1 MVYIFHALS
10 SLCQIVSEVYLQSHL
25 RGRKH
30 QTALSLLAS
39 SDIIP
44 AGHAPPCHAPSS
56 EPEREKE
63 GGGGVDDLV
72 IVDASE
78 EHQGPP
84 GERPEVQ
91 ERIQAGKK
99 RARKLRQRMSSR

>member
-1 MVYIFHALS
+1 M
-10 SLCQIVSEVYLQSHL
+10 SEVYLLSHL

-30 QTALSLLAS
+30 QAAVALLS
-39 SDIIP
+39 S
-44 AGHAPPCHAPSS
+44 PSS
-56 EPEREKE
+56 SSQSPLPSAPHPPLVELERE
-63 GGGGVDDLV
+63 GGGAVDDSV

-84 GERPEVQ
+84 GEHPELQ

-99 RARKLRQRMSSR
+99 RARKLRQRMSNR